1 MHYTITMK
9 NSQDRAYA
17 FLKEQIININIKP
30 GHRVRAQDIAKRIK
44 ASRTPV
50 REALSRLE
58 QEGLVIRDGG
68 WGYLVRPITMKEI
81 SDLFKLRESLEV
93 QAALEASPN
102 VDDAAI
108 ADMEAVLRKASDL
121 LDQQNLEDF
130 RAANRQFHLAIAAAS
145 GNDLLYRILRML
157 DDRIRV
163 VGALHLDKR
172 KDRAKEALA
181 ENAAIL
187 KALRQRD
194 PVHLT
199 EAVLAHIR
207 NSRAGL
213 LPVV

>member
-1 MHYTITMK
+1 MK
-9 NSQDRAYA
+9 NSQDKAYA
-17 FLKEQIININIKP
+17 FLKEQIINSTIKP
-30 GHRVRAQDIAKRIK
+30 GHRIRAQEIAKKIK

-58 QEGLVIRDGG
+58 QEGLVVRDGG

-93 QAALEASPN
+93 QAALEALPN
-102 VDDAAI
+102 LNDAAL
-108 ADMEAVLRKASDL
+108 AEMAAVLRNGGEL
-121 LDQQNLEDF
+121 LSQQKLEEF
-130 RAANRQFHLAIAAAS
+130 RAANRKFHLMIAVAS
-145 GNDLLYRILRML
+145 GNDVLYRVLRML

-172 KDRAKEALA
+172 KDRAKEVLA
-181 ENAAIL
+181 ENNAIL
-187 KALRQRD
+187 EALRQGD
-194 PVHLT
+194 SAHLT
-199 EAVLAHIR
+199 EVVLTHIR

>member
-1 MHYTITMK
+1 VK

-17 FLKEQIININIKP
+17 FLKEKIINLSIKP
-30 GHRVRAQDIAKRIK
+30 GHRIRAQEIAKKIK

-68 WGYLVRPITMKEI
+68 WGYLVRPITLKEI
-81 SDLFKLRESLEV
+81 SDLFRLRESLEV
-93 QAALEASPN
+93 QAALEALPN
-102 VDDAAI
+102 LDEETI
-108 ADMEAVLRKASDL
+108 AEMEALLQSGASL
-121 LDQQNLEDF
+121 LERENLEDF
-130 RAANRQFHLAIAAAS
+130 RAANREFHLMIAAAS

-163 VGALHLDKR
+163 VGALHLDRR
-172 KDRAKEALA
+172 KDRAKEVLA

-187 KALRQRD
+187 RALRQGD
-194 PVHLT
+194 PAHVT
-199 EAVLAHIR
+199 EVVLAHVH
-207 NSRAGL
+207 NSRVGL